1 MQHIFKKLNFQN
13 KLALAP
19 MAGYTYSAFRQI
31 CKEAGVGLLYT
42 EMISSYALV
51 HGDIKTLKMLEFSEI
66 EHPIGV
72 QIFGND
78 PEIMAKAAK
87 ILEKNY
93 RFDFIDINFGCP
105 APKISDRGHSGS
117 YLLKDLP
124 LLKAIA
130 EAVVKAVSIPV
141 SAKIRLGF
149 DKKSVNGQEVAKI
162 LENSGVAFIAV
173 HGRTKEQGYSGT
185 VDLTEIKKIKEAV
198 SIPVIGNGD
207 VANLDDFTKML
218 EYCKVDA
225 VMIGRKALANPLV
238 FTEILTQTPNLK
250 TPTAIAEIIL
260 KHYTLLKNQEKDQK
274 RFFLLLRGA
283 ILFYLKNLKVSS
295 ILRQT
300 VCRLSQEEELFQIIE
315 EIKKIQ

>member
-1 MQHIFKKLNFQN
+1 MQDIFKKLNFHN

-31 CKEAGVGLLYT
+31 CKEAGAGLLYT

-51 HGDIKTLKMLEFSEI
+51 HGDEKTLKMLEFKES
-66 EHPIGV
+66 EHPIGA

-78 PEIMAKAAK
+78 PKIMAQAAK

-93 RFDFIDINFGCP
+93 HFDFIDINFGCP

-124 LLKAIA
+124 LLQAIT
-130 EAVVKAVSIPV
+130 EAVVQAVSLPV

-149 DKKSVNGQEVAKI
+149 DKNSINGPEVAKI
-162 LENSGVAFIAV
+162 LENCGVSFISV
-173 HGRTKEQGYSGT
+173 HGRTKEQGYSGS
-185 VDLTEIKKIKEAV
+185 VDLNGIKKIKEAV

-207 VANLDDFTKML
+207 ISNLADFKKML
-218 EYCKVDA
+218 EYCGVDA
-225 VMIGRKALANPLV
+225 VMIGRKALASPLV
-238 FTEILTQTPNLK
+238 FKEILTESLNLK
-250 TPTAIAEIIL
+250 TPASIAELIL
-260 KHYTLLKNQEKDQK
+260 KHYLLLKNQEKDDR

-283 ILFYLKNLKVSS
+283 ILFYLKNLKVTTD
-295 ILRQT
+295 LRQA
-300 VCRLSQEEELFQIIE
+300 VCKLNTEAELFKIID

>member
-1 MQHIFKKLNFQN
+1 MQNIFDKLKFNN

-31 CKEAGVGLLYT
+31 CKEAGAGLLFT

-51 HGDIKTLKMLEFSEI
+51 HGDIKTLSMLEFSNI

-78 PEIMAKAAK
+78 PEIMATAAK

-93 RFDFIDINFGCP
+93 NFDFIDLNFGCP

-130 EAVVKAVSIPV
+130 ESVVKAVKMPV

-149 DKKSVNGQEVAKI
+149 DKNSLNGREVAKI
-162 LENSGVAFIAV
+162 LENAGVSFISV

-185 VDLTEIKKIKEAV
+185 VDLLKIKEIKQAV

-207 VANLDDFTKML
+207 ITSLADFNKML
-218 EYCKVDA
+218 EFCQVDA
-225 VMIGRKALANPLV
+225 VMIGRKALANPLI
-238 FTEILTQTPNLK
+238 FKEILTEKDGLK
-250 TPTAIAEIIL
+250 TPDIIAEIIL
-260 KHYTLLKNQEKDQK
+260 KHYRLLKSKEKDEK
-274 RFFLLLRGA
+274 RCFLLMRGA
-283 ILFYLKNLKVSS
+283 ILFYLKNTKATSKLKSE
-295 ILRQT
+295 
-300 VCRLSQEEELFQIIE
+300 VCKICSEENLFSVIN

>member
-1 MQHIFKKLNFQN
+1 MQDIFKKLNFQN

-31 CKEAGVGLLYT
+31 CKEAGAGLLYT

-51 HGDIKTLKMLEFSEI
+51 HGDEKTLHMLEFKEV

-78 PEIMAKAAK
+78 PEIMAQAAK
-87 ILEKNY
+87 IIEKNY

-124 LLKAIA
+124 LLKAIT
-130 EAVVKAVSIPV
+130 EAVVNAVSLPV

-149 DKKSVNGQEVAKI
+149 DKNTINSQEVAKI
-162 LENSGVAFIAV
+162 LENSGVSFISV
-173 HGRTKEQGYSGT
+173 HGRTKELGYSGV
-185 VDLTEIKKIKEAV
+185 VDLAEIKKVKEAV

-207 VANLDDFTKML
+207 VTDLAEFTKML

-238 FTEILTQTPNLK
+238 FKEILTKTPNLK
-250 TPTAIAEIIL
+250 TPTSTAEIIF
-260 KHYTLLKNQEKDQK
+260 KHYTLLKNQEKDQR

-283 ILFYLKNLKVSS
+283 ILFYLKNIKVSAE
-295 ILRQT
+295 LRQM
-300 VCRLSQEEELFQIIE
+300 VCRLNNESELVKIIQ

>member
-1 MQHIFKKLNFQN
+1 MQDIFKKLNFQN
-13 KLALAP
+13 KLVLAP

-51 HGDIKTLKMLEFSEI
+51 HGDEKTLKMLEFKEI

-93 RFDFIDINFGCP
+93 HFDFIDINFGCP

-124 LLKAIA
+124 LLKAIT
-130 EAVVKAVSIPV
+130 EAVVNAVSLPV

-149 DKKSVNGQEVAKI
+149 DKNTINGKEVAKI
-162 LENSGVAFIAV
+162 LENSGVSFISV
-173 HGRTKEQGYSGT
+173 HGRTKEQGYSGS

-207 VANLDDFTKML
+207 VTDLANFTKML

-238 FTEILTQTPNLK
+238 FKEILTKTPNLK
-250 TPTAIAEIIL
+250 TPASIAEIIF
-260 KHYTLLKNQEKDQK
+260 KHYTLLKNQEKDQR
-274 RFFLLLRGA
+274 RFLLLLRGA
-283 ILFYLKNLKVSS
+283 ILFYLKNIKVSS
-295 ILRQT
+295 ELRQE
-300 VCRLSQEEELFQIIE
+300 VCRLSKESELFKIIE